1 MPDTTDIRGKRVA
14 FLATDGVEQSEL
26 LEPRRALE
34 RAGAVCDLIA
44 PSETLEP
51 GVVRAWDMTDWGE
64 KIEITK
70 ALEQAAADDYDALV
84 LPGGVMNPDKLR
96 MREEAVAFVRAFVE
110 AGKPV
115 SAICHGP
122 WVLIDAGAV
131 KGRTLTSYPSLK
143 ADLRNAGANWVD
155 REVVT
160 DRGLTTSRNP
170 DDIPAF
176 IAKTIEEIAEGIQKL
191 HQAA

>member
-176 IAKTIEEIAEGIQKL
+176 IAKTIEEIAEGIHKL